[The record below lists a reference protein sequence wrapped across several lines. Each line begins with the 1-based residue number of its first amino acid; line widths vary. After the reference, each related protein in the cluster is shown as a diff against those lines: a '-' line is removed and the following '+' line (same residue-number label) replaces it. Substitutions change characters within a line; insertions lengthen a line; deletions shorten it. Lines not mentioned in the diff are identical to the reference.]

1 MSIGTF
7 RTGNFLNWVY
17 VGRSLNMHMSVSRVH
32 DPISSGMRNKL
43 CNASSSDNLPSSV
56 DQFIQAQ

>member
-17 VGRSLNMHMSVSRVH
+17 VDSSSNMHMNVSRVL
-32 DPISSGMRNKL
+32 DPISSGMRYKL
-43 CNASSSDNLPSSV
+43 CNASPSDNRPSFV
-56 DQFIQAQ
+56 HQFIQAR